1 MFTDCSAISVE
12 LRTLQPYFVDNSL
25 VLSLRLSEIAIVEA
39 GTPEFMIATRSASP
53 IMPAP
58 MIPTAMDVMKQ
69 G

>member
-1 MFTDCSAISVE
+1 
-12 LRTLQPYFVDNSL
+12 LQPYFVDNSL

-39 GTPEFMIATRSASP
+39 GTPDFVIATRSASP